1 MTILKEKVKFSISAA
16 LVVVFFGFGCGKG
29 GPGDQKAPDAA
40 VWYDAGED
48 DDAEPVTDA
57 APDDGEVAE
66 DGDVTGVQTIDATTL
81 RHEEIPFVMGQ
92 TYVDLRGGEE
102 YVRAHIPKADSL
114 PREFLW
120 DGDGLVDG
128 GSALSLIAPVTDLP
142 LFFYDGVSETGV
154 TEELAEAVMTMGY
167 TDVYILEGG
176 IESWRALGFYEDINT
191 PGVYQ
196 FHYDPIPENHYI
208 VDNMPEADYTELHIT
223 GALNVDTD
231 LVYVDGEFVNDGQ
244 VLLDAIP
251 CTAETI
257 IFYCIN
263 PGCAASEK
271 ASEAAEKLS
280 CYDNTQIL
288 HYPEGLEGWQDMGY
302 PTSCG
307 TEPDGPC
314 R

>member
-1 MTILKEKVKFSISAA
+1 MTNLEHKVKSSVSAA
-16 LVVVFFGFGCGKG
+16 LVLVFLGFGCGKG
-29 GPGDQKAPDAA
+29 GPGDEKAPDAA

-48 DDAEPVTDA
+48 EDAETVSDA
-57 APDDGEVAE
+57 AHDGEVAG
-66 DGDVTGVQTIDATTL
+66 DGDVPGVQTIDATSL
-81 RHEEIPFVMGQ
+81 RHDEIPFVMGQ
-92 TYVDLRGGEE
+92 TYVDLRDGEE
-102 YVRAHIPKADSL
+102 YVRAHIPKAESL

-142 LFFYDGVSETGV
+142 LFFYDSVSETGV
-154 TEELAEAVMTMGY
+154 AEELAEAVMEMGY
-167 TDVYILEGG
+167 TDVYVLEGG

-208 VDNMPEADYTELHIT
+208 IDTMPEADYIERHIT

-231 LVYVDGEFVNDGQ
+231 LVYVDGEFINGGQ

-251 CTAETI
+251 CTAEVI

-263 PGCAASEK
+263 SGCAASEK
-271 ASEAAEKLS
+271 ASEASEELS
-280 CYDNTQIL
+280 CYNNTKIL
-288 HYPEGLEGWQDMGY
+288 HYPEGLEGWQAMGY
-302 PTSCG
+302 QTSCG

-314 R
+314 D